1 MADVIKKQYN
11 EETLKIL
18 EQLRLFDDD
27 FMTKVFDEN
36 IGATE
41 LLLNIILERND
52 MEVIK
57 VEKQEVQKEM
67 KNPLVGGRSVRLD
80 IYAKDSAGLVY
91 DIEVQRSDAG
101 ADVHRA
107 RFNSAMLDS
116 RMLKEGQTFSE
127 INESYVI
134 FIVENDVIG
143 AGIPIYHADRVIRET
158 GEVFGDGNHIVY
170 VNGSY
175 DDESPIGKLMHDF
188 RCYKADDMYYS
199 ELADQVRFYK
209 DTEKGRDIMCKI
221 IEEYGD
227 KRAKESEEVT
237 RIETMFNNIK
247 NLMDSM
253 KWSADQ
259 AMTAMK
265 ISDSDRAILV
275 KRF

>member
-1 MADVIKKQYN
+1 MADVIKKQYS
-11 EETLKIL
+11 EEILKIL

-36 IGATE
+36 IEATE

-67 KNPLVGGRSVRLD
+67 KNPLVGGRGIRLD
-80 IYAKDSAGLVY
+80 IYAKDSEGLVY

-116 RMLKEGQTFSE
+116 RILKEGQEFSE

-143 AGIPIYHADRVIRET
+143 AGIPIYHTDRVIRET
-158 GEVFGDGNHIVY
+158 GEIFGDGNHIVY

-175 DDESPIGKLMHDF
+175 EGENPIGKLMHDF
-188 RCYKADDMYYS
+188 RCYNADDMYYS
-199 ELADQVRFYK
+199 ELAKQVRFYK

-227 KRAKESEEVT
+227 KRAKESEEAT
-237 RIETMFNNIK
+237 RIETLFNTIK
-247 NLMDSM
+247 NLMESM
-253 KWSADQ
+253 KWTAEQ
-259 AMTAMK
+259 AMNAMQ
-265 ISDSDRAILV
+265 ISDSDKVILV

>member
-1 MADVIKKQYN
+1 MADVSKKQYS
-11 EETLKIL
+11 EETIHIL